1 MYRGKD
7 CMKNFL
13 KFLREHALKIINF
26 NKKKMK
32 LLTKELTFLGENTE
46 KYITL
51 TVPIEKLVTRIHKNW
66 EEITKDVSYIL

>member
-1 MYRGKD
+1 
-7 CMKNFL
+7 MKNFL
-13 KFLREHALKIINF
+13 KFLREHALKITNF

-51 TVPIEKLVTRIHKNW
+51 TVPIEKPVTRIHKNW

>member
-7 CMKNFL
+7 CMKSFL

-32 LLTKELTFLGENTE
+32 LVTKELTFLGENTE

-51 TVPIEKLVTRIHKNW
+51 TVPIEKPVTRIHKN
-66 EEITKDVSYIL
+66 